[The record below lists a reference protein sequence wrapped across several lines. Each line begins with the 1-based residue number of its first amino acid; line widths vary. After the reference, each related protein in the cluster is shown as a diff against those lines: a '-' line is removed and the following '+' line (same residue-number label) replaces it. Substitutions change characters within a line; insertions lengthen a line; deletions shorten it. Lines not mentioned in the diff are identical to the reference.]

1 MLRTFSNFHLRDG
14 LPLVHGNKPG
24 SFPFSTAQIDHKF
37 VAIIAERCQDLFQAR
52 D

>member
-1 MLRTFSNFHLRDG
+1 MLRTFSNFHIRDG

-24 SFPFSTAQIDHKF
+24 SFLFSTAQIDHKL
-37 VAIIAERCQDLFQAR
+37 VAITAERCQDFFQAR